1 MTSRV
6 AEKQF
11 DLHKIALEGYEYFYP
26 LLTMEMTRRQVTN
39 SPPEQSPG
47 RGPMNTFAHIRQ
59 FPTADWRDVVRPNF
73 DTLYSLAWL
82 DLSDG
87 PVIVSAPDTD
97 GRYYLL
103 PMLDMWTDVFAVP
116 GWRTSGTGSAA
127 WGIVPPGW
135 TGALPEGVSAIHAP
149 TPTVWIVGRTKTDGP
164 ADYQAVNQVQD
175 SYTITPLSNWGKPAQ
190 PVRPTIDPTVDM
202 KTEPLR
208 QVNALPAAEY
218 FKLAAEL
225 MKAHPPHLTDWSIL
239 ARLRRLGI
247 VPGESY
253 DPTPE
258 QAAALDGVPAE
269 AQQHMQATLPI
280 LARVAN
286 GWSMNTNAMGV
297 YGDYYVKR
305 AVVAMA
311 GLGANQVED
320 AIYPLQLTDADGQP
334 RTAPTGTSC
343 TSTPVSFPRSTPSGP
358 SPCTT
363 RRASRSPTRSTG
375 SPSATGTPYSPARTA
390 RWTSSCRTRHR
401 APTRRAT
408 GYPRRAVRSASACVC
423 TRPDRKRW
431 TAAGTP
437 RRCDASRSRSTDR
450 WQLQLA
456 PLSSRR
462 FVDLIVDVG
471 S

>member
-135 TGALPEGVSAIHAP
+135 TGTLPEEVSAIQAP

-164 ADYQAVNQVQD
+164 ADYEAVNQVQD

-190 PVRPTIDPTVDM
+190 PVTPTIDPTVDM

-269 AQQHMQATLPI
+269 AQQRMQATLPI

-334 RTAPTGTSC
+334 TDGSNRYVVHFDAGQLPPVDAFWSITMYDQEGFQIANPIDRFAIGDRDALQSGQDGSLDILVQNTSPGPDKE
-343 TSTPVSFPRSTPSGP
+343 SNWLPAPSGP
-358 SPCTT
+358 FSLCLRLYAPRPEALDGRWNPPPL
-363 RRASRSPTRSTG
+363 RRLP
-375 SPSATGTPYSPARTA
+375 
-390 RWTSSCRTRHR
+390 
-401 APTRRAT
+401 
-408 GYPRRAVRSASACVC
+408 
-423 TRPDRKRW
+423 
-431 TAAGTP
+431 
-437 RRCDASRSRSTDR
+437 
-450 WQLQLA
+450 
-456 PLSSRR
+456 
-462 FVDLIVDVG
+462 
-471 S
+471 

>member
-39 SPPEQSPG
+39 SPQGQAPG

-164 ADYQAVNQVQD
+164 ADYEAVNQVQD

-190 PVRPTIDPTVDM
+190 PVTPTIDPTVDM

-225 MKAHPPHLTDWSIL
+225 MKSHPPHLTDWSIL

-334 RTAPTGTSC
+334 TDGSNRYVVHFDAGQLPPVDAFWSITMYDQEGFQIANPIDRFAIGDRDALQPGQDGSLDILVQNTSPGPDKE
-343 TSTPVSFPRSTPSGP
+343 SNWLPAPSGP
-358 SPCTT
+358 FSLCLRLYAPRPEALDSRWNPPPL
-363 RRASRSPTRSTG
+363 RRLP
-375 SPSATGTPYSPARTA
+375 
-390 RWTSSCRTRHR
+390 
-401 APTRRAT
+401 
-408 GYPRRAVRSASACVC
+408 
-423 TRPDRKRW
+423 
-431 TAAGTP
+431 
-437 RRCDASRSRSTDR
+437 
-450 WQLQLA
+450 
-456 PLSSRR
+456 
-462 FVDLIVDVG
+462 
-471 S
+471 